1 LLEVEKATVEADLTW
16 HVRAWGLWVLK
27 EARQELAKF
36 YPTYAEFEPVLSKK
50 SLENKASQELTLEKG
65 LKPVPLLADGNLD
78 LAALNE
84 EFSVEYLDNVHNPRW
99 IPKPTVAYL
108 WARTVKCKACRQI
121 IPLLKTRWLCK
132 KDNKRVLLT
141 MQVKQDKSG
150 VVFGIE
156 KDVPRVGG
164 NTTQK
169 KGHDKKIGAGTMSKS
184 GAQCPCCGSIMT
196 MEDIRF
202 EGKAE
207 RLGQVM
213 TAVVM
218 DGQRGKEYRLPTG
231 EEIRLAEVAK
241 DELESVFQD
250 IPFGLPDEETPLP
263 AGSKQN
269 SCSLRLYGLNSWKDI
284 FTNRQ
289 LLALGIFIKSNYKAY
304 KALKNFDFPD
314 VWQQSII
321 YYLVSSFSRL
331 ADYSSS
337 ICLWSLSE
345 FICHTFTRFALPI
358 TWDFVEGNPIGLT
371 SGNYSG
377 AIGWV
382 SRVVEHL
389 LDGLKKSYK
398 PQIFN
403 ISATQPYASRFDL
416 ICTDPPY
423 YDAISYSDLMDF
435 FNIWIRRIFYGL
447 NPQILDSVNSF
458 YMPLSP
464 KWDYDNSDGK
474 LIDNP
479 TRFNNNR
486 EKSKLVYEEG
496 MFRSFQSCYLAL
508 QPEGRLVVVF
518 AHKHPDAWETLVS
531 AIIRAGFI
539 VDASWPI
546 QTERETRMR
555 ANSSAA
561 LSSSVWLVCKKRPQ
575 TTRPGWDN
583 KVLEEMQSNITQ
595 QLRRFWD
602 DGIRGPDF
610 VWAATGPA
618 LEAYSK
624 YPVVKKA
631 NEQGELLSVSE
642 FLQQVRRLVLEFVVG
657 RVISTDNQSDSIS
670 DLDDITTYY
679 LLHRHDFGL
688 EEAPIGGCILYA
700 VSCGL
705 SDKDLATSY
714 DILAT
719 SSKNQDE
726 EEDEENSEEEESDA
740 EKGKGSKVKLKRWQQ
755 RKRKT
760 MGYEGYGKR
769 PIPLIDKVHRLMH
782 LWKEGDVGKV
792 DDYLQSQGLRR
803 NSLFNQVLQAL
814 IELASVGSDERALL
828 ESLSN
833 HLVSIGGTDQ
843 LSLLNELKQL

>member
-1 LLEVEKATVEADLTW
+1 
-16 HVRAWGLWVLK
+16 
-27 EARQELAKF
+27 
-36 YPTYAEFEPVLSKK
+36 
-50 SLENKASQELTLEKG
+50 
-65 LKPVPLLADGNLD
+65 
-78 LAALNE
+78 
-84 EFSVEYLDNVHNPRW
+84 
-99 IPKPTVAYL
+99 
-108 WARTVKCKACRQI
+108 
-121 IPLLKTRWLCK
+121 
-132 KDNKRVLLT
+132 
-141 MQVKQDKSG
+141 
-150 VVFGIE
+150 
-156 KDVPRVGG
+156 
-164 NTTQK
+164 
-169 KGHDKKIGAGTMSKS
+169 
-184 GAQCPCCGSIMT
+184 

-218 DGQRGKEYRLPTG
+218 DGQRGKEYRLPTV
-231 EEIRLAEVAK
+231 EEIRRAEVAK

-250 IPFGLPDEETPLP
+250 IPFGLPTEPTPKG
-263 AGSKQN
+263 GSGA
-269 SCSLRLYGLNSWKDI
+269 SRAFSVDGYGIDQWYKLFSD
-284 FTNRQ
+284 RQ
-289 LLALGIFIKSNYKAY
+289 LLALGVLIDKTRKLNSQMKICEYFNCWKHCIMAELGIVIDRIADRNST
-304 KALKNFDFPD
+304 LCW
-314 VWQQSII
+314 WQVTAEKIAS
-321 YYLVSSFSRL
+321 
-331 ADYSSS
+331 
-337 ICLWSLSE
+337 
-345 FICHTFTRFALPI
+345 TFTRFALPI
-358 TWDFVEGNPIGLT
+358 SWDFSEINPLSDSSGTYIQALDWVAQYIDHGLNINQ
-371 SGNYSG
+371 SINPYVLNQS
-377 AIGWV
+377 AI
-382 SRVVEHL
+382 SQENSQEL
-389 LDGLKKSYK
+389 
-398 PQIFN
+398 
-403 ISATQPYASRFDL
+403 FDI

-423 YDAISYSDLMDF
+423 YDAIPYSDLMDF
-435 FNIWIRRIFYGL
+435 FYVWLRRSLYGISEEIDAVFK
-447 NPQILDSVNSF
+447 N
-458 YMPLSP
+458 PLSP
-464 KWDYDNSDGK
+464 KWNHEEKDGE
-474 LIDNP
+474 LIDDSS
-479 TRFNNNR
+479 RFGGD
-486 EKSKLVYEEG
+486 KQASKTNYEEG
-496 MFRSFQSCYLAL
+496 MYQVFSNCYTAL

-546 QTERETRMR
+546 QTERLGRIR

-595 QLRRFWD
+595 QLQRFWD

-726 EEDEENSEEEESDA
+726 EEDEENSEEEESDS
-740 EKGKGSKVKLKRWQQ
+740 EKGKGSKVKLKQWQQ

-814 IELASVGSDERALL
+814 IELANVGSDERALL

-843 LSLLNELKQL
+843 LSLFKELKQL